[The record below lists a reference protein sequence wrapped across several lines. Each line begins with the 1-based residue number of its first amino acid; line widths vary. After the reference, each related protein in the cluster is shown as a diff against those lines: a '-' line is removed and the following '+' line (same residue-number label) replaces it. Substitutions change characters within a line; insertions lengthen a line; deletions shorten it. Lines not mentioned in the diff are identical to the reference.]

1 MGSAG
6 DNFSKAG
13 ASFSADAGGP
23 RSPKRGHWP
32 SHLKKWEKRFMNL
45 EDEQKLKFDRRL
57 RNRRGW
63 VKDEDVQ
70 AYEQALPDVSE
81 KAAAEED
88 EQSPAPEE
96 SH

>member
-1 MGSAG
+1 
-6 DNFSKAG
+6 
-13 ASFSADAGGP
+13 
-23 RSPKRGHWP
+23 
-32 SHLKKWEKRFMNL
+32 MNL

-57 RNRRGW
+57 RNRRCW

-88 EQSPAPEE
+88 EQQSPAAEE

>member
-1 MGSAG
+1 
-6 DNFSKAG
+6 
-13 ASFSADAGGP
+13 
-23 RSPKRGHWP
+23 
-32 SHLKKWEKRFMNL
+32 MNL

-88 EQSPAPEE
+88 EQQSPAAEE